1 MLRRNNT
8 FKFAQKIVGNSYVR
22 RIIAKCANTAVF
34 FAQTNHSS
42 YKDNYILPYS
52 EHNFKCF
59 AYISID
65 CRKAVDIMNGII
77 QILLLLCALYGIA
90 SMLWELNE
98 CFFRQKN
105 KNTVSYLAFMPLG
118 NEDSIEFEIRSCI
131 DYAEEM
137 NCVPI
142 ILEGENWSDEK
153 KKIASIIA
161 NESDIKII
169 HKKKV

>member
-22 RIIAKCANTAVF
+22 RIIAKRANTAVF
-34 FAQTNHSS
+34 FAQTNHSL
-42 YKDNYILPYS
+42 YNDNYILPYS

-98 CFFRQKN
+98 CFLRQKN